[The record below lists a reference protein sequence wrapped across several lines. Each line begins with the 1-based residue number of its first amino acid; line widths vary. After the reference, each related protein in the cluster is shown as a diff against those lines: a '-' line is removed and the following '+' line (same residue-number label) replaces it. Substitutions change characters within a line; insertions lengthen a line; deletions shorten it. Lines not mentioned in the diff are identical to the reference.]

1 MNPIPTTPN
10 LSSSTQIPQ
19 SAAAAAGARG
29 AAIQKLLPF
38 VTLAALF
45 IILAVASPH
54 FLTTTNLSSVVRQ
67 TAVINIMALG
77 MTLIIVSGG
86 IDLSVG
92 AILAFSMCV
101 GTLAL
106 EKGQPILAGVAAG
119 VLTGAAWGLVNGL
132 LTTRLRIN
140 PFIVTLG
147 TLGIVRGL
155 ALILTNGL
163 PVHEIPR
170 GFSFLGEGNLLG
182 VPFVLWILVVCAI
195 GMHIVMEHTKLG
207 RYAFAIGSNP
217 DAAFYAGIPV
227 AFHTTAV
234 YMIGGMLTGLAGMIE
249 ASRLMTGQ
257 PTAGQGY
264 ELQAIAAVVIGGG
277 SLRGGEGSVVGT
289 LVGAFIMGLLSNGS
303 DLLGISPYLQQAII
317 GAVIILAVSFD
328 ELRKRRGIA

>member
-1 MNPIPTTPN
+1 M
-10 LSSSTQIPQ
+10 
-19 SAAAAAGARG
+19 
-29 AAIQKLLPF
+29 IQRLLPF
-38 VTLAALF
+38 LTLIVLFVGLAL
-45 IILAVASPH
+45 ATPH
-54 FLTTTNLSSVVRQ
+54 FLTETNLSSVVRQ

-77 MTLIIVSGG
+77 MTLVIIAGG

-92 AILAFSMCV
+92 AILAMGGLM
-101 GTLAL
+101 GTMAMEHGASIPL
-106 EKGQPILAGVAAG
+106 GVLIG
-119 VLTGAAWGLVNGL
+119 VLTGLACGLLNGL
-132 LTTRLRIN
+132 LTTRLKIN

-147 TLGIVRGL
+147 TMGIIRGA
-155 ALILTNGL
+155 ALIISNGL
-163 PVHEIPR
+163 PVHRIPPA
-170 GFSFLGEGNLLG
+170 FSFLGEGTLLG
-182 VPFVLWILVVCAI
+182 VPFVLWLLVVCGAI
-195 GMHIVMEHTKLG
+195 THVVLEHTRLG

-217 DAAFYAGIPV
+217 DAALYAGIPV

-234 YMIGGMLTGLAGMIE
+234 YAICGLLTGLAGMIE

-277 SLRGGEGSVVGT
+277 SLRGGEGSVIGT

-328 ELRKRRGIA
+328 ALRKRKMGA